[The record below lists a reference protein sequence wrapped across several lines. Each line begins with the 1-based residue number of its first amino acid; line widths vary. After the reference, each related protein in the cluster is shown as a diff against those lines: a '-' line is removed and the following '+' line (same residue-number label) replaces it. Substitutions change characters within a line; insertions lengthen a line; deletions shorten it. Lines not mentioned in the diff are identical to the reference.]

1 MPVDYHIHTRRCGHA
16 LGEMEE
22 YVLEAQRKGLIEIG
36 FADHIPMYFLPP
48 AQRDP
53 EVAMSEQELP
63 DYVADICKLQEKFA
77 PFTVKLGI
85 EADFTPGMEEELKAI
100 LSRHEFD
107 YVLGSIHFLDGW
119 GFDNPKYIDEYEHR
133 EITEIYEQYYQILC
147 QAAAS
152 GLFDSLAHPDLVKK
166 LGFRPA
172 GDISYLYEQAVKII
186 AEADICVE
194 VNLAGLRVPVAEIY
208 PALPFLQL
216 CHQFRVPVTLGSD
229 AHKPEQVG
237 VGFDMAVQ
245 LLKAIGYNEVAVFNG
260 RKRSFLKL

>member
-16 LGEMEE
+16 TGEMEE
-22 YVLEAQRKGLIEIG
+22 YVQAAQQKGLVEIG

-48 AQRDP
+48 AERDP
-53 EVAMSEQELP
+53 EIAMADQELP
-63 DYVADICKLQEKFA
+63 DYVADIRRLQEKFA
-77 PFTVKLGI
+77 PFKVKMGI
-85 EADFTPGMEEELKAI
+85 EADFAPGLEDELKAI
-100 LSRHEFD
+100 LRRYDFD

-119 GFDNPKYIDEYEHR
+119 GFDNLKYIAEYEHR
-133 EITEIYEQYYQILC
+133 DITQIYAQYFQLLC

-152 GLFDSLAHPDLVKK
+152 GLFDSLAHPDLIKK
-166 LGFRPA
+166 MGFRPS
-172 GDISYLYEQAVKII
+172 GDISYFYEQAVKTI

-208 PALPFLQL
+208 PAQPFLQL
-216 CHQFRVPVTLGSD
+216 CHRFGVPVTLGSD

-237 VGFDMAVQ
+237 AGFDTAVK
-245 LLKAIGYNEVAVFNG
+245 LLKAIGYDEVAVFNG